1 MSIKT
6 TLALSTAFLLSA
18 SMGSVFADETDLT
31 ETSVQESTQARTQ
44 TRTQEHA
51 ELNLQDVD
59 AEQAQSRIRERKM
72 EQSGNQY
79 SDSFQMQENNAGFNS
94 MSRQG
99 MMGHSMR
106 GNR

>member
-6 TLALSTAFLLSA
+6 TLALSTAILLSA
-18 SMGSVFADETDLT
+18 SMGSVFAEEDDISPTY
-31 ETSVQESTQARTQ
+31 TQ
-44 TRTQEHA
+44 TRTQARIQEHA

-59 AEQAQSRIRERKM
+59 AEQQQSRIRERKM

>member
-6 TLALSTAFLLSA
+6 TLSLTTAILLSA
-18 SMGSVFADETDLT
+18 SMGSVFAEEGDI
-31 ETSVQESTQARTQ
+31 TQTYTQTRTQ

-79 SDSFQMQENNAGFNS
+79 SDSFQMQESNAGFNS
-94 MSRQG
+94 MSGQG

>member
-6 TLALSTAFLLSA
+6 TLALSTAILLSS
-18 SMGSVFADETDLT
+18 SMGSVFAEEVDGIDQTY
-31 ETSVQESTQARTQ
+31 TQTQ
-44 TRTQEHA
+44 TRTQTREHA

-59 AEQAQSRIRERKM
+59 AEQAQSRIREQRM
-72 EQSGNQY
+72 EHTENQY
-79 SDSFQMQENNAGFNS
+79 SDSFQRPESGAGFNT

-99 MMGHSMR
+99 MMGQSMR